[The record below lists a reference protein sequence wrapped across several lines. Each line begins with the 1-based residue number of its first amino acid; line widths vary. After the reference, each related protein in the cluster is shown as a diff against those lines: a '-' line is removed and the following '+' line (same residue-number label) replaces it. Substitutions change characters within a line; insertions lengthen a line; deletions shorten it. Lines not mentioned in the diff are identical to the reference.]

1 MPLDASIFSGVCSL
15 TYVQTE
21 HAQTSCFQ
29 MNSETFRM
37 LFENLK
43 KRLFKSMQEL
53 QKFYFTPILQCALEY
68 KLIHLHDY

>member
-1 MPLDASIFSGVCSL
+1 MPSDASIFSGVCSL

-37 LFENLK
+37 LFENK
-43 KRLFKSMQEL
+43 KK
-53 QKFYFTPILQCALEY
+53 KTI
-68 KLIHLHDY
+68 